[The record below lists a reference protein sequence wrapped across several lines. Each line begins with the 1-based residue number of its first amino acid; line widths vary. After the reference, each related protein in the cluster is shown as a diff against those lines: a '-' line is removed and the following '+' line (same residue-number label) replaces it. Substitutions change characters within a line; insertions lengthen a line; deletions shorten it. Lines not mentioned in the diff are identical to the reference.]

1 MFKETFEFED
11 FFGVKRKEDHY
22 FQLSEPEVM
31 QLNFS
36 SAGNLKDTVEKI
48 TQEQNG
54 ARIISLFEEIIL
66 KAHGER
72 SEDGR
77 LFIKDEEAQKRF
89 KYSPVYPIMYMK
101 LATDAEYAAKFLE
114 SILPKDMKNNAGQ
127 RPDLSVV
134 KH

>member
-1 MFKETFEFED
+1 MFKETFEFKD
-11 FFGVKRKEDHY
+11 YFGVDRKEDHY

-36 SAGNLKDTVEKI
+36 SVGNLKDTVEKI
-48 TQEQNG
+48 TQEQDG
-54 ARIISLFEEIIL
+54 GRIISLFEQIIQ

-77 LFIKDEEAQKRF
+77 LFIKNKEALERF
-89 KYSPVYPIMYMK
+89 IYSPVYSMMYMK
-101 LATDAEYAAKFLE
+101 LATDADYAARFLRE
-114 SILPKDMKNNAGQ
+114 ILPKDMKKEMPANM
-127 RPDLSVV
+127 SVV